1 MYVKGTREKPMK
13 KQHRILPFITI
24 LIFLIIFAGC
34 AAKVKMLPPP
44 SQAPILKYVIPEGQP
59 FTYKISTGYEQSLSM
74 MGVPIKTTILKDMV
88 VTFYQL
94 AFAQEAYQLQ
104 VMINDISMK
113 VTAPGTNL
121 TPNLSQIPGK
131 TFEMTVTNK
140 GEEIGLMGAD
150 KLTYSLGEE
159 GEQNMESEFE
169 HLFPD
174 LPEKVLNPGDT
185 WTKNDTIEVSNG
197 GMETVIITHSNNTL
211 AGYEMINGHECAKI
225 TGTYTS
231 TITGSGT
238 KEGANLE
245 TTVEMKGKETL
256 YFDYKM
262 GVVVLQNSSGNGSGD
277 IKITG
282 AKEMTLPMSQSVTNK
297 MELVE

>member
-1 MYVKGTREKPMK
+1 M
-13 KQHRILPFITI
+13 
-24 LIFLIIFAGC
+24 
-34 AAKVKMLPPP
+34 
-44 SQAPILKYVIPEGQP
+44 
-59 FTYKISTGYEQSLSM
+59 SM
-74 MGVPIKTTILKDMV
+74 MGVPLKTTVLKDMV

-94 AFAQEAYQLQ
+94 AFAQRAYQLQ

-121 TPNLSQIPGK
+121 KPNLSQIPGK

-150 KLTYSLGEE
+150 KLTYYLGEE

-174 LPEKVLNPGDT
+174 LPENVLNPGDT
-185 WTKNDTIEVSNG
+185 WTKNDTTEVSNG
-197 GMETVIITHSNNTL
+197 GMETVIITKSNNTL

-225 TGTYTS
+225 TSKYNSSMVT
-231 TITGSGT
+231 SGT
-238 KEGANLE
+238 KEGANIYSA
-245 TTVEMKGKETL
+245 VEIKGQETL

-277 IKITG
+277 VKITG
-282 AKEMTLPMSQSVTNK
+282 AKEMTLPMSQTVTNK